1 MALSPFA
8 SYQTHHGCLYFFNN
22 DGTVEAQVPGDDKF
36 VPVELPRFYAIE
48 KLSLGQIEMRVIQLL
63 RNVHLQPVYQANRVE
78 FIPSSLKGKIWEKAA
93 ERTEY
98 QIQHWVARRDGRISF
113 SQGDTI
119 TTWDW
124 AKNVGTQECDGKF
137 KVTALAESED
147 GVLILGSD
155 EGKLRLGKGE
165 AVDTGTNSAITKI
178 VCLKW
183 NHSFVQFENGESL
196 IVDMTS
202 FKSLEGFDA
211 AASCVVLENEVV
223 VVLDDSEL
231 RGFHFDLDAEEYV
244 LTNIPSQRADRIE
257 PLSPTQ
263 FMLFSGKTAV
273 SIWEKRGSTVERCYE
288 YPISRDLYT
297 ELSSGSCTL
306 DGRTLC
312 VKPIGNMGRQG
323 CYVSFILG
331 GKHRRS
337 DPKGNWEVKSM
348 IPLSD
353 GTVAYTTDIRGAGFH
368 TVDSEG
374 RIQFSADVKE
384 FIGTDEWIGSLIE
397 LVDGSIVAKTAT
409 KIFVLKSRI
418 DLSRST
424 EYLAEKEQ
432 INLKR
437 RIEDCELEIK
447 YAPNNSAIYTRL
459 AELQK
464 EDAEQRYRTILRQLQ
479 AANRTSELYQARR
492 LYRQA
497 RRMNPKDPEPC
508 YLFLTFLS
516 HSADQKLARRVQ
528 LDLYSI
534 TKDKTVL
541 PSQNKFTKRLLI
553 GEGDFSYTEALLK
566 KHEKS
571 HPKLGQAITA
581 TEYQTVKNSRRLE
594 LLKQKG
600 VKIFEGVDG
609 RKLHEYF
616 KDQRIKRIQWNMPFG
631 ASRNDTE
638 FEGVMPQFFES
649 ASQLQ
654 HKGDRVHVTLMQEDG
669 KQRYRQIEN
678 RIVLGATS
686 AQYRLIRKRRF
697 GVERYPGY
705 QHVKT
710 NGEPYQGS
718 DETREFVFEK
728 TEGIR
733 FDDNPLTLQDPKEK
747 EYNIGSTSSDLKD
760 AYFECSTDEESSDY
774 YDSDEA
780 TSH

>member
-8 SYQTHHGCLYFFNN
+8 NYLTHHGCLYFFNN
-22 DGTVEAQVPGDDKF
+22 DGTVEAQVPGVDKF
-36 VPVELPRFYAIE
+36 VPVDLPRFYAIE
-48 KLSLGQIEMRVIQLL
+48 KSSLGQIEMRLIQLL
-63 RNVHLQPVYQANRVE
+63 RNVHLQPVYRANRVE

-98 QIQHWVARRDGRISF
+98 PIQHWVARIDGRISF
-113 SQGDTI
+113 SQGNTI

-155 EGKLRLGKGE
+155 EGKLRFGKGE
-165 AVDTGTNSAITKI
+165 EVDTGTNSPITKI

-183 NHSFVQFENGESL
+183 NHYLIQFEQAAPI
-196 IVDMTS
+196 IVNMTP
-202 FKSLEGFDA
+202 FQILA
-211 AASCVVLENEVV
+211 AFEEVESCVVLENQVV
-223 VVLDDSEL
+223 VFLANFQLYSYY
-231 RGFHFDLDAEEYV
+231 FDLDAEEYV
-244 LTNIPSQRADRIE
+244 LTDIPSQRADRIE

-263 FMLFSGKTAV
+263 LMVFYGETAV
-273 SIWEKRGSTVERCYE
+273 SIWEKRGLTIERCYD
-288 YPISRDLYT
+288 YQIGRDLYT
-297 ELSSGSCTL
+297 KLSSGSCTL

-312 VKPIGNMGRQG
+312 VKPNTNEGENG
-323 CYVSFILG
+323 CHVSFILD
-331 GKHRRS
+331 GKYKRS
-337 DPKGNWEVKSM
+337 EPKGNWTVQSM

-353 GTVAYTTDIRGAGFH
+353 GTIAYTTDTRGAGFH

-374 RIQFSADVKE
+374 RIQFSAKVQA
-384 FIGTDEWIGSLIE
+384 FIGTDERIGSLIE
-397 LVDGSIVAKTAT
+397 LVDGSIVAKTAS

-418 DLSRST
+418 DLSRSP

-437 RIEDCELEIK
+437 QIEDCELEIK

-479 AANRTSELYQARR
+479 AAIRTSELYQARR

-497 RRMNPKDPEPC
+497 RRMNPKDSEPC
-508 YLFLTFLS
+508 YLFLTFLF
-516 HSADQKLARRVQ
+516 HSAHQKLARRVQ

-534 TKDKTVL
+534 TKDKNIL
-541 PSQNKFTKRLLI
+541 PSQNKFTNRLLI

-566 KHEKS
+566 KHEES

-581 TEYQTVKNSRRLE
+581 TEYQTVKNSPRLE

-600 VKIFEGVDG
+600 VKIFQGVDG
-609 RKLHEYF
+609 RKLHEQF

-631 ASRNDTE
+631 ASRKDTE

-654 HKGDRVHVTLMQEDG
+654 QKGDRVHVTLMQEDG
-669 KQRYRQIEN
+669 KQGSRQIEN
-678 RIVLGATS
+678 GIVLGATS
-686 AQYRLIRKRRF
+686 AQYRLIRKRWF

-718 DETREFVFEK
+718 DETREFIFEK
-728 TEGIR
+728 TECMTV
-733 FDDNPLTLQDPKEK
+733 DDNPLALQDPKEK
-747 EYNIGSTSSDLKD
+747 EYKIGSTSSDLKHT
-760 AYFECSTDEESSDY
+760 YFECSTDEESSDY
-774 YDSDEA
+774 YDSD
-780 TSH
+780 